1 MLLVEPLGCPSVK
14 VQTPPPAATGA
25 KRRSTRVAHT
35 IQVMVSWLGPKTEP
49 LVEKASTLSIN
60 CHGCRYF
67 SRYPQRKNSKLTVQV
82 IDIKEDGKF
91 STSQIP
97 ARVAW
102 SRKSKR
108 MAGLYQVGVEFE
120 APQNLWNVDDP
131 PEDWEAF
138 PIIAEQ
144 DPASLLAEVER
155 LLSFARTGTHY
166 QLLELSAGADRSEV
180 RRRFYQMARRFHPD
194 RHMDHPECAP
204 RLQVLMDALATAYKV
219 LSNEETKARY
229 DAEVLQIPGPEQQE
243 LNRLAQQWLQNAQQ
257 CLVEKNYIGSILWL
271 RRAIEIEPKSSSHRA
286 LLAGSLAQFPEYR
299 REAVEQFE
307 KAIELD
313 PSNLNAH
320 LRYAEMLE
328 QLNVPWRARPHYVRV
343 LELDMNHRE
352 ARARLKSLDATT
364 PRQSSRSSLLG
375 RLTGRL
381 SR

>member
-1 MLLVEPLGCPSVK
+1 
-14 VQTPPPAATGA
+14 
-25 KRRSTRVAHT
+25 
-35 IQVMVSWLGPKTEP
+35 MVSWLGPKTET

-67 SRYPQRKNSKLTVQV
+67 SQYPQRKNSKITVQV
-82 IDIKEDGKF
+82 IDKQEDGNF
-91 STSQIP
+91 STLRIP

-108 MAGLYQVGVEFE
+108 MAGLFQIGVEFE
-120 APQNLWNVDDP
+120 VPQNLWNVEDP

-138 PIIAEQ
+138 TIISEE

-155 LLSFARTGTHY
+155 LLGHVRAGTHY
-166 QLLELSAGADRSEV
+166 QLLELSTGADRSEV
-180 RRRFYQMARRFHPD
+180 KRRFYQMARRFHPD
-194 RHMDHPECAP
+194 RHMDHPELAP

-219 LSNEETKARY
+219 LSNDETKARY
-229 DAEVLQIPGPEQQE
+229 DAELLQIPGPEQQE
-243 LNRLAQQWLQNAQQ
+243 LTRLAQQWLQKAQQ
-257 CLVEKNYIGSILWL
+257 CLAEKNYIGSILWL
-271 RRAIEIEPKSSSHRA
+271 RRAIENEPKCSSFRA

-320 LRYAEMLE
+320 LRYAELLE
-328 QLNVPWRARPHYVRV
+328 KLNAPWRARPHYIRV
-343 LELDMNHRE
+343 LELDMGHPE
-352 ARARLKSLDATT
+352 ARARLKFLDATT
-364 PRQSSRSSLLG
+364 PRHSSRSSLLG